1 MTRMLLLLLMVSSQQ
16 LQAQNS
22 QLNDLHAA
30 EKALDDV
37 MEIIDTSYLRIK
49 WQEVEADFAKNPAAL
64 QRIRLGI
71 LYHELTLNFSFL
83 YKKLPKGYAQR
94 SFDLLD
100 VAYNDK
106 SMLPDFMPFVAAYRA
121 SALSLVGAETGKLKP
136 LHAAFEAFATAEA
149 AYGAVCY
156 APAFL
161 RGSVAENLPSLFYKK
176 RRFAKVDFEN
186 IIARQQAQTHYA
198 PAKIMS
204 FTFWAWANQH
214 QGKMHRQQAL
224 AYLERAIALDPNY
237 EGGRERAETLRA
249 KLLQK

>member
-1 MTRMLLLLLMVSSQQ
+1 MKRMLLLLLMVSSQQ

-22 QLNDLHAA
+22 QHNDLHAA
-30 EKALDDV
+30 EKALEDV
-37 MEIIDTSYLRIK
+37 MEIIDTSYLRSK
-49 WQEVEADFAKNPAAL
+49 WQEVEADFAAHPGSL
-64 QRIRLGI
+64 QRLRLGI

-83 YKKLPKGYAQR
+83 HKTLPKGYAQR
-94 SFDLLD
+94 SFELLNAAFTD
-100 VAYNDK
+100 
-106 SMLPDFMPFVAAYRA
+106 SSLLPGFMPFVAAYRA

-136 LHAAFEAFATAEA
+136 LHAAFEAFAAAEA

-161 RGSVAENLPSLFYKK
+161 RGSVAENLPSIFYKK

-186 IIARQQAQTHYA
+186 IIARQQAQADYA

-214 QGKMHRQQAL
+214 QGKKHRPQAL

-237 EGGRERAETLRA
+237 EGGRERAVALRA
-249 KLLQK
+249 KLLQQ

>member
-1 MTRMLLLLLMVSSQQ
+1 MLLLLLMVSSQQ

-106 SMLPDFMPFVAAYRA
+106 VCCPALCLLLPPTVPRLCR
-121 SALSLVGAETGKLKP
+121 S
-136 LHAAFEAFATAEA
+136 
-149 AYGAVCY
+149 
-156 APAFL
+156 
-161 RGSVAENLPSLFYKK
+161 
-176 RRFAKVDFEN
+176 
-186 IIARQQAQTHYA
+186 
-198 PAKIMS
+198 
-204 FTFWAWANQH
+204 
-214 QGKMHRQQAL
+214 
-224 AYLERAIALDPNY
+224 
-237 EGGRERAETLRA
+237 
-249 KLLQK
+249 